1 MTLERRLSV
10 AVCCGY
16 DFRGHA
22 LNRRNCA
29 RPPRRPRGRP
39 EAAPHPLPA
48 APRPESGRVGGSG
61 GLGVGAAQAP
71 RTAQRRISPP
81 GNLRGPCGDG
91 DPRKGA
97 VRRATARPRVSPW
110 PGVSLPPGR
119 GTQRSRRRTEA
130 ATVREPGS
138 PARPGTG
145 LPPRL
150 AGAAPRAPRAPLAS
164 ASAAGADLAG
174 PAGGLG
180 PDPFLLLVLKSYS
193 ISFLSF

>member
-48 APRPESGRVGGSG
+48 APRPESGRVGGFG
-61 GLGVGAAQAP
+61 GFGGGGGAGSEDSTAP
-71 RTAQRRISPP
+71 RFPP
-81 GNLRGPCGDG
+81 WESAGSRGDG
-91 DPRKGA
+91 DPRKLA

-145 LPPRL
+145 PPPRL

>member
-48 APRPESGRVGGSG
+48 APRPESGRVGGFG
-61 GLGVGAAQAP
+61 GFGGGGGAGSEDSTAPRFPPWESAGSLRRRGPEEARSPPRRGQAP
-71 RTAQRRISPP
+71 GVPVAGRVVTTRPWNSAQPAPNRGSNCQRTGITCA
-81 GNLRGPCGDG
+81 
-91 DPRKGA
+91 
-97 VRRATARPRVSPW
+97 
-110 PGVSLPPGR
+110 
-119 GTQRSRRRTEA
+119 
-130 ATVREPGS
+130 
-138 PARPGTG
+138 
-145 LPPRL
+145 PPRL
-150 AGAAPRAPRAPLAS
+150 ARAAPRAPRAPLAS
-164 ASAAGADLAG
+164 ASATGADLAG